1 MIVLRSAMACNAARE
16 RDEGRSSGAAKN
28 LVLPRIHDDA
38 LSADIRLG
46 AHLKALNTHAERIL
60 RSALG

>member
-1 MIVLRSAMACNAARE
+1 MFGSVPKPLHPY
-16 RDEGRSSGAAKN
+16 
-28 LVLPRIHDDA
+28 LVSFRHALVDLPRIHDDA